1 MTERERELLL
11 RHRPLLR
18 YDRQFDFRASS
29 AATITD
35 NACNLLARDDGSAIA
50 RPPRLTLD
58 RLAAYPPPLEPSRAD
73 RLVQGPDRLGDARRF
88 DADERYADRAYARVV
103 EDGGRTWLQ
112 YWLFYYDN
120 PKHLLGFGRH
130 EGDWEL
136 VQVGLGAGGE
146 PEVVTCC
153 QHSSAEPRDW
163 AEVERRDGHPVIYV
177 APLSHAS
184 YFEARTHPYV
194 IGIDHPFGDGPEA
207 LPELEEFGPWVEWP
221 GRWGASRARIAS
233 LGNSP
238 RGPFH
243 QGDRW
248 RRPAV
253 LHSRSARRRLSLA
266 VGDVIHR
273 VGRLTYPPAPRIAV
287 RLEGE
292 MVLVDWELPRTAL
305 RRPRHLYL
313 TVHVEEGRE
322 RVLASRVVE
331 HAGRAG
337 SEPVPLPETPAR
349 AVVWAS
355 AFNGFRQ
362 RSDLTRADAVRAG

>member
-1 MTERERELLL
+1 MTERERERELLR

-29 AATITD
+29 AATIAD

-50 RPPRLTLD
+50 RAPRLSLD
-58 RLAAYPPPLEPSRAD
+58 LLAAYPPPLVPSPDD
-73 RLVQGPDRLGDARRF
+73 RLVEGPDRLGDARRL
-88 DADERYADRAYARVV
+88 DAEERYADRAYGRVL

-136 VQVGLGAGGE
+136 VQVGLGADGT

-153 QHSSAEPRDW
+153 QHDSAEPRDW
-163 AEVERRDGHPVIYV
+163 ADVEQRDGHPVIYV

-207 LPELEEFGPWVEWP
+207 LPDLEEFGPWVEWP
-221 GRWGASRARIAS
+221 GRWGASRGRI
-233 LGNSP
+233 GRSP

-243 QGDRW
+243 QKERW
-248 RRPAV
+248 GRPAV
-253 LHSRSARRRLSLA
+253 LHTRSARRRLSLA
-266 VGDVIHR
+266 IGDVIHR
-273 VGRLTYPPAPRIAV
+273 AGRLTYPPAPRIEA

-292 MVLVDWELPRTAL
+292 VVVVEWELPRTVL

-331 HAGRAG
+331 HAGRSG
-337 SEPVPLPETPAR
+337 SEPVPLPGAPQR
-349 AVVWAS
+349 VVVWAS
-355 AFNGFRQ
+355 AFNRLRQ
-362 RSDLTRADAVRAG
+362 RSDLARAGAARGA